1 MEQMIRSVYS
11 LNSLTPLILLTHSA
25 SLCFSSGSWL
35 WLLYGHICR
44 LWLQLHVW
52 RRCHL
57 QWVKFPTHGHCCKRG
72 SNIRN
77 SSHASGI
84 SLITWRTS
92 LCGPVRHEL
101 EYEEFD
107 SRHLWAVWAVT
118 LLCINVG
125 AVSQTSSWCS
135 LSDQAQQSLYVH
147 VTCSVSSQRWCCETN
162 AVTVCARYLL
172 CFLTTLVLWDKCSH
186 CVCTL
191 FTLFAHNVGAVR
203 QMQSLRVHVI
213 YSVSSQRWCCWMK
226 LSLYVH
232 VFCSKLVL
240 SDKPVSVC
248 AR

>member
-57 QWVKFPTHGHCCKRG
+57 QWVKLPTHGHCCKRG
-72 SNIRN
+72 SNTSN
-77 SSHASGI
+77 SSHASSI
-84 SLITWRTS
+84 SLITLRTNIY
-92 LCGPVRHEL
+92 GPMRHEL

-107 SRHLWAVWAVT
+107 PRHLWAVWAVT

-147 VTCSVSSQRWCCETN
+147 VTFSVSSQ
-162 AVTVCARYLL
+162 
-172 CFLTTLVLWDKCSH
+172 
-186 CVCTL
+186 
-191 FTLFAHNVGAVR
+191 
-203 QMQSLRVHVI
+203 
-213 YSVSSQRWCCWMK
+213 QRWCCWMK
-226 LSLYVH
+226 LFLYVH
-232 VFCSKLVL
+232 VICSKLVL

-248 AR
+248 TSYFLCPHKTLVLSW

>member
-1 MEQMIRSVYS
+1 MKQIVRSVYS
-11 LNSLTPLILLTHSA
+11 LNSLTPLILFTHSA

-57 QWVKFPTHGHCCKRG
+57 QWVKLPTHGHCCKRG

-84 SLITWRTS
+84 SLITLRTS
-92 LCGPVRHEL
+92 LCGPIRHEL

-107 SRHLWAVWAVT
+107 SSHLWAVWTVT

-135 LSDQAQQSLYVH
+135 LSDQGQQSLYVH
-147 VTCSVSSQRWCCETN
+147 VTC
-162 AVTVCARYLL
+162 

-186 CVCTL
+186 CVYTL
-191 FTLFAHNVGAVR
+191 FTLFPHSVGAAEWSCLCMCTSFVPSWFCPIN
-203 QMQSLRVHVI
+203 Q
-213 YSVSSQRWCCWMK
+213 
-226 LSLYVH
+226 SLYVH
-232 VFCSKLVL
+232 VNFYVLTTLVL
-240 SDKPVSVC
+240 SW
-248 AR
+248 

>member
-1 MEQMIRSVYS
+1 MPNVLKGSLPQGLSVHPRYTEDASIGGWAKIERRRVEMEQMIRSVYS

-57 QWVKFPTHGHCCKRG
+57 QWVKLPTHGHCCKRG
-72 SNIRN
+72 RNIRN

-92 LCGPVRHEL
+92 LCGTVRHEL

-135 LSDQAQQSLYVH
+135 LSDQGQQSLYVR
-147 VTCSVSSQRWCCETN
+147 VTCSVSSQHLCCETN

-172 CFLTTLVLWDKCSH
+172 CFLTTLVL
-186 CVCTL
+186 L
-191 FTLFAHNVGAVR
+191 NEA
-203 QMQSLRVHVI
+203 
-213 YSVSSQRWCCWMK
+213 
-226 LSLYVH
+226 
-232 VFCSKLVL
+232 
-240 SDKPVSVC
+240 VSVC
-248 AR
+248 ARILFQVGAVR